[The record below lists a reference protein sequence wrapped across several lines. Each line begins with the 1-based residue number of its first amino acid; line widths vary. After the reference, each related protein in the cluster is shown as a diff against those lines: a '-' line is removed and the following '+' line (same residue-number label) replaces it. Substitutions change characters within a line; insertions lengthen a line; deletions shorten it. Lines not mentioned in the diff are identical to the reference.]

1 MTRKIWLMAA
11 GVLAI
16 AIAQLGAETVQA
28 DGMRCKERLVSN
40 GDPQYV
46 VQERCG
52 PPDAV
57 SQRMEQRRVVDYI
70 SIPCGNSVCSRAV
83 ERSVDVLV
91 EEWTYDFGKRRF
103 LQFVQFVNGR
113 VDRVVSGGYGYKDI

>member
-1 MTRKIWLMAA
+1 MTRKIWLTVV

-16 AIAQLGAETVQA
+16 AQFAGEDAQAAE
-28 DGMRCKERLVSN
+28 GMRCGQRLVST

-57 SQRMEQRRVVDYI
+57 SQRMETRRVTDVI
-70 SIPCGNSVCSRAV
+70 QTPCATGMCARAV
-83 ERSVDVLV
+83 ERTVEVMI

-103 LQFVQFVNGR
+103 LQLVQFVNGR
-113 VDRVVSGGYGYKDI
+113 VDRVVTGGYGYKDI

>member
-1 MTRKIWLMAA
+1 MTQKIWLIAA
-11 GVLAI
+11 GALV
-16 AIAQLGAETVQA
+16 IAQLGGEHAQAAE
-28 DGMRCKERLVSN
+28 GMRCGPRLVST

-57 SQRMEQRRVVDYI
+57 SQRMETRRVTDVVQM
-70 SIPCGNSVCSRAV
+70 PCPSGMCARAV
-83 ERSVDVLV
+83 ERTVEVMI